1 MKKKDLWSDAFEG
14 VRAAPVRH
22 VSRPVEQEFVE
33 VPWTDKRTGATYM
46 VRQPGPPKPQG
57 DFRVDPRVAE
67 SRYRAVMGLS
77 DVAADRMPQ
86 ELNEEEPERMPNAL
100 EIETKARKRAMAD
113 ARREN
118 MFRATTERAEE
129 HADFVDRGTHI
140 EDPSGRIIESK
151 YNTIGPYGTEDERGP
166 APPAKAMPEAKTLLA
181 AHPEVV
187 GAGARMQAPGPDAF
201 QERLNKKYGLQVL
214 LTEAYRGLF
223 GSGVADHIM
232 TRAQVADRRPGFERP
247 TVSHVIMDLGLM
259 KPWNAPRGGP
269 TNADRPLKPDA
280 TALAVGHRAIE
291 TILAKKT
298 APEILELPKAEK
310 DDLAI
315 ALGRTILNAMS
326 VLPNRTDRPDSVETK
341 WRDEIQAVVASAVDP
356 QILKGLV
363 APEALADR
371 PRVDP
376 VAVARATAAGP
387 AAAGGLPGQ
396 RQGSA
401 APDRP
406 ISATVAVTR
415 PILGDF
421 GSLGRTR
428 KRDMFNMSA
437 DERPFAREE
446 APDRPGTVI
455 GSHGIAGASHT
466 GRIAPAR
473 IELNGRESAMA
484 GPFALH

>member
-1 MKKKDLWSDAFEG
+1 MKKKDLWSDPFDA
-14 VRAAPVRH
+14 VRAAPVRQA
-22 VSRPVEQEFVE
+22 SRPVEQEYVE
-33 VPWTDKRTGATYM
+33 VPYTDRRTGAQYM
-46 VRQPGPPKPQG
+46 VREPGPPKPQG

-67 SRYRAVMGLS
+67 SRYRSVMGLS
-77 DVAADRMPQ
+77 EAQNDRRPQ
-86 ELNEEEPERMPNAL
+86 ELNEDEPERMPNAL
-100 EIETKARKRAMAD
+100 EIETKARRRAMGD
-113 ARREN
+113 AKREN
-118 MFRATTERAEE
+118 MLRATSERPEE
-129 HADFVDRGTHI
+129 HSDFVDRGTHI
-140 EDPSGRIIESK
+140 EDPSGKIHERK
-151 YNTIGPYGTEDERGP
+151 YNTIGPFGTEEQRGP
-166 APPAKAMPEAKTLLA
+166 APAAKAMPEATTIVA
-181 AHPEVV
+181 AHPEVPV
-187 GAGARMQAPGPDAF
+187 AAPTEAPAPDAF

-232 TRAQVADRRPGFERP
+232 TRSQVADRRPGFERP

-259 KPWNAPRGGP
+259 KPWNAPRVGP
-269 TNADRPLKPDA
+269 ANSDRPVKTDA

-298 APEILELPKAEK
+298 APEILDLPRAEK
-310 DDLAI
+310 DDLAV

-326 VLPNRTDRPDSVETK
+326 VLPNRTDRPDAVDIQTK

-376 VAVARATAAGP
+376 TTVVRTSGAAPTAGV
-387 AAAGGLPGQ
+387 LVD
-396 RQGSA
+396 RQPSV

-406 ISATVAVTR
+406 VSAAVAVTR

-421 GSLGRTR
+421 GALGRTR
-428 KRDMFNMSA
+428 KRDMFNMAA
-437 DERPFAREE
+437 DEKPLAREE
-446 APDRPGTVI
+446 APDRPSI
-455 GSHGIAGASHT
+455 GSSHGLAGASHT

-473 IELNGRESAMA
+473 IEMNSRDSYMA